1 MEKYLGYIQ
10 YNSVVILTLF
20 FICLGVM
27 ILDTITKGATTNA
40 FFSTTT
46 NDNLLNPFTY
56 VKWFTYALGHLN
68 WEHFIHNFLYILLIG
83 PLVEEK
89 YGSLNLVYMM
99 LITAGVGGLFNR
111 LFCKNKRALGASGLG
126 FMLIVLSSFVNIET
140 GKIPLTVVLII
151 IFYLVKE
158 VIHGLTKKD
167 NISHGGHLLGGL
179 CGLIFGIY
187 FTYFV

>member
-27 ILDTITKGATTNA
+27 ILDTITKGKTTNA
-40 FFSTTT
+40 SFSTTT

-89 YGSLNLVYMM
+89 YGSMNLVYMM
-99 LITAGVGGLFNR
+99 LITAGIGGMFNR

-126 FMLIVLSSFVNIET
+126 FMLIVLSSFVNIQT

>member
-27 ILDTITKGATTNA
+27 ILDTITKGKTTNA

-89 YGSLNLVYMM
+89 YGSMNLVYMM

-126 FMLIVLSSFVNIET
+126 FMLIVLSSFVNIQT

>member
-27 ILDTITKGATTNA
+27 ILDTITKGKTTNA

-89 YGSLNLVYMM
+89 YGSMNLVYMM
-99 LITAGVGGLFNR
+99 LITAGIGGLFNR

-126 FMLIVLSSFVNIET
+126 FMLIVLSSFVNIQT

>member
-27 ILDTITKGATTNA
+27 ILDTITKGKTTNA

-89 YGSLNLVYMM
+89 YGSMNLVYMM
-99 LITAGVGGLFNR
+99 LITAGIGGMFNR

-126 FMLIVLSSFVNIET
+126 FMLIVLSSFVNIQT

>member
-27 ILDTITKGATTNA
+27 ILDTITKGKTTNA

-89 YGSLNLVYMM
+89 YGSMNLVYMM
-99 LITAGVGGLFNR
+99 LITAGIGGLFNR

-126 FMLIVLSSFVNIET
+126 FMLIVLSSFLDTLYI
-140 GKIPLTVVLII
+140 LI
-151 IFYLVKE
+151 
-158 VIHGLTKKD
+158 
-167 NISHGGHLLGGL
+167 S
-179 CGLIFGIY
+179 
-187 FTYFV
+187 

>member
-1 MEKYLGYIQ
+1 MEKYLIYIQ

-20 FICLGVM
+20 FICFAIM
-27 ILDTITKGATTNA
+27 IIDTLTRGASTKAL
-40 FFSTTT
+40 FSTSST
-46 NDNLLNPFTY
+46 DSLLNPLTY
-56 VKWFTYALGHLN
+56 IKWITYALGHLN
-68 WEHFIHNFLYILLIG
+68 WEHFIHNFLYILLVG

-99 LITAGVGGLFNR
+99 LITAFAGGFFNK
-111 LFCKNKRALGASGLG
+111 LFCKNTRALGASGIA

-151 IFYLVKE
+151 IFYIVKE
-158 VIHGLTKKD
+158 VIHGITKKD
-167 NISHGGHLLGGL
+167 NISHGGHILGGL